1 MLLYNVEENAFPE
14 VAVCLLRESRSVWAV
29 SWATIVAVFA
39 GLLVSLPFSSWDIQ
53 LIGLNLFPF
62 VSTCSRLIV

>member
-1 MLLYNVEENAFPE
+1 MLLYNVEANAFPE
-14 VAVCLLRESRSVWAV
+14 ITVCLLREGRSVWAG
-29 SWATIVAVFA
+29 SRATVVAVIA

-62 VSTCSRLIV
+62 VPILG